1 MIQAPGLSLVRKSGA
16 FLSANCETPSRRV
29 GSFFGPKYHTRV
41 EALAYALINRYKS
54 FITQDPVANGI
65 KLFPP

>member
-1 MIQAPGLSLVRKSGA
+1 MMQAPGLLFVRKSGA
-16 FLSANCETPSRRV
+16 FLSANPSRRV

-41 EALAYALINRYKS
+41 EALAYALINRHKS

-65 KLFPP
+65 QLFPP